1 MSVRRHPFLASL
13 IAGAVCFGAGVADVD
28 AAAAKQRRAR
38 SRAPAKP
45 IEILA
50 PVGAG
55 THDLRAAEAARAA
68 IGRRRN
74 VAVIAMDPWSG
85 RVMTVGNPESAL
97 SNAYQ
102 PCSVFKLAVALAGLE
117 RGVIQPE
124 TRFNCT
130 RGCWISPG
138 HGPIDLRRALAVSCN
153 PYFEWIGEQVG
164 FDAVVDAGRRLGLGQ
179 ATGVNLLGESAG
191 ALPAR
196 PPRQGVG
203 HMSSHGAG
211 VKTTAL
217 QLGVLMAAL
226 VNGGRVVTP
235 RLASETEPLAIP
247 VAGAAPSARVAPPGL
262 ISLLQPGLF
271 SAVTEGSA
279 QKAFAPDFIATGK
292 TGSCS
297 GVGWF
302 ASSLGYPR
310 AEMVVVT
317 LVRGGNGSAASTVAG
332 DFYRHLLGRTP
343 DVAVASY

>member
-1 MSVRRHPFLASL
+1 MFFRTHPRAAALLAGL
-13 IAGAVCFGAGVADVD
+13 VCLAASGVD
-28 AAAAKQRRAR
+28 AAAKARKARAR
-38 SRAPAKP
+38 VAPRPIEVLAPA
-45 IEILA
+45 
-50 PVGAG
+50 GAG
-55 THDLRAAEAARAA
+55 AHDLRAAEAARAA

-74 VAVIAMDPWSG
+74 VAVVAMDPWTG

-130 RGCWISPG
+130 RGCWITPG

-179 ATGVNLLGESAG
+179 ATGVNLLGENAG
-191 ALPAR
+191 VLPGR

-217 QLGVLMAAL
+217 QLGVLMSAL
-226 VNGGRVVTP
+226 VNGGRIVTP
-235 RLASETEPLAIP
+235 RLIPETDPAAAP
-247 VAGAAPSARVAPPGL
+247 VAGAPSVRIAPPGL
-262 ISLLQPGLF
+262 ISLLQPGMF

-310 AEMVVVT
+310 SEMVVVT

-343 DVAVASY
+343 DLAVAAGY